1 MHFLKVIYH
10 TYSFDNQKIIKMNDT
25 MIDVFL
31 TMYSN
36 LYHFTHFRTV
46 LNQLIFQQIS
56 IELIRFYFLIFI
68 QILFSQQVQQVVC
81 PKTSSFSNFRNRSH
95 CFSHLICKVSQR
107 IPAAL
112 YLVISLSCFPKSD
125 RYIEQSFDLSM
136 QYRSS
141 FSIYIKVAPLSFRLI
156 NS

>member
-56 IELIRFYFLIFI
+56 IETQINADYQKAAPCLRTFLFFAKICVNLRFNK
-68 QILFSQQVQQVVC
+68 C
-81 PKTSSFSNFRNRSH
+81 SFG
-95 CFSHLICKVSQR
+95 
-107 IPAAL
+107 
-112 YLVISLSCFPKSD
+112 
-125 RYIEQSFDLSM
+125 
-136 QYRSS
+136 
-141 FSIYIKVAPLSFRLI
+141 SFRCNTERLKPRLGLNYPARI
-156 NS
+156 IVAQRKNRAYLLLQFLYSDQVDYSFQH